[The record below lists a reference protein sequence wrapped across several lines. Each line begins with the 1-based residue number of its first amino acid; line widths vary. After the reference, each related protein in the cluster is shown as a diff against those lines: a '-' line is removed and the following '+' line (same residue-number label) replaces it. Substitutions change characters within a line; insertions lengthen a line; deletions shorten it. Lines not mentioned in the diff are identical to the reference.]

1 MKLRPLAK
9 HAVLGALAFLGGLTG
24 QVLSHDSAHAT
35 PREESPYAVVSQ
47 LGRVLAIVENDYVD
61 PVERQRL
68 LTGAIKGMVAEL
80 DAHSAYMPAED
91 FTVFESDT
99 EGKFGGIGVE
109 VDLRG
114 DVVTIIAPI
123 EGSPAER
130 AGIKSGDRIIAVDG
144 ESVDV
149 IGLDKMVRKMRGDPG
164 TKVKLSVRR
173 EGSKDPLSF
182 ERVREIIRVSS
193 VTGRV
198 LEGNVAY
205 LRVKQFQE
213 RTHEEM
219 LTVVGKLR
227 SENGGRPFS
236 GVLFDMRSNP
246 GGLVDQA
253 AEVADEFLASGAI
266 YSIRHRGQ
274 IVDQVSA
281 RGGGAFADVPVVVL
295 VNEWSASAAELVAG
309 ALRDHD
315 RATIVGAET
324 FGKGSVQTIL
334 ELPNGAGMRLTTAR
348 YYTPAGRAV
357 QADGIHPHIVID
369 DAKPAAGLPKL
380 RERDLQNHLSAE
392 HLGPPLPPAQHVA
405 APADAPPTETSP
417 SSDVPRDPTK
427 GKDFVLKVG
436 YETLRAKMSAK

>member
-1 MKLRPLAK
+1 MKLCPLAK
-9 HAVLGALAFLGGLTG
+9 HAVLGALAFLGGLVG
-24 QVLSHDSAHAT
+24 QALARDTAHAT

-61 PVERQRL
+61 PVERRRL

-80 DAHSAYMPAED
+80 DAHSAYMPPDD
-91 FTVFESDT
+91 FSVFQSDT

-114 DVVTIIAPI
+114 DVVTVIAPI

-130 AGIKSGDRIIAVDG
+130 AGIRSGDRIIAVDG
-144 ESVDV
+144 AAVDV
-149 IGLDKMVRKMRGDPG
+149 IGMDKMVRKMRGEPG
-164 TKVKLSVRR
+164 TKVKLTLRR
-173 EGSKDPLSF
+173 EGVKDLIF
-182 ERVREIIRVSS
+182 IELVREIIRVTS
-193 VTGRV
+193 VSGRV

-213 RTHEEM
+213 RTHDEM
-219 LTVVGKLR
+219 LSVIGKLR
-227 SENGGRPFS
+227 AENGGRPFS
-236 GVLFDMRSNP
+236 GVLFDLRSNP

-253 AEVADEFLASGAI
+253 AEVADEFLTGGTI
-266 YSIRHRGQ
+266 YSIRHRGKV
-274 IVDQVSA
+274 VDEVSA

-309 ALRDHD
+309 ALQDHG

-357 QADGIHPHIVID
+357 QADGIHPNIVID
-369 DAKPAAGLPKL
+369 DAKPAPGLPRL
-380 RERDLQNHLSAE
+380 RERDLENHLSAE
-392 HLGPPLPPAQHVA
+392 HRGSPPPPSRHLA
-405 APADAPPTETSP
+405 APPDAPPTETSP
-417 SSDVPRDPTK
+417 SSEVPRNPST

-436 YETLRAKMSAK
+436 YETLRAKTSAK